1 MEGAADEGAGGSP
14 ERASGGGADMP
25 ASPASDALEEAWN
38 AQRRE
43 DVAADLAELE
53 AEEQRQA
60 MPPPPPRL
68 SRREKA
74 LAAAKDRQLMPPPPP
89 RL

>member
-1 MEGAADEGAGGSP
+1 MGGSP
-14 ERASGGGADMP
+14 ERASGGGADVSASP